1 MRRGLE
7 TVPRDGKVVILE
19 DDASGTYELAHW
31 SIEERAWVGENG
43 KPSTITPTYWHAL
56 QRDEYRLP
64 EGDEYLLQREC
75 GSSAP
80 TTSESRGRHVFPL
93 CSGRAALKRPP
104 EDDDIAPRQVATAGV
119 RVPVV
124 EAQTAPSE
132 SERGPP
138 AWRRFVVSS
147 IAAALIGMYFR
158 AQVGAYVMQYTGQQD
173 IANIGTI
180 GSDQTAASGPVQ
192 VKETE
197 APEAIEPLEKERR
210 RADALEHGLAELRR
224 AMEGRDLRAAATTAA
239 QSEKT
244 DGEKAADLMQDL
256 AAARHELMANEVQ
269 YRGVLAEE
277 RDRSAALASELGTV
291 QRNVEAQV
299 ALSSKMGNEA
309 AQLKWAADTA
319 TSELQRERERAEALA
334 SELA

>member
-1 MRRGLE
+1 MHY
-7 TVPRDGKVVILE
+7 
-19 DDASGTYELAHW
+19 A
-31 SIEERAWVGENG
+31 
-43 KPSTITPTYWHAL
+43 
-56 QRDEYRLP
+56 
-64 EGDEYLLQREC
+64 
-75 GSSAP
+75 
-80 TTSESRGRHVFPL
+80 
-93 CSGRAALKRPP
+93 
-104 EDDDIAPRQVATAGV
+104 
-119 RVPVV
+119 
-124 EAQTAPSE
+124 
-132 SERGPP
+132 
-138 AWRRFVVSS
+138 
-147 IAAALIGMYFR
+147 
-158 AQVGAYVMQYTGQQD
+158 GQQD

-210 RADALEHGLAELRR
+210 RADALEHELAELRR

-256 AAARHELMANEVQ
+256 AAARQELMANEVQ
-269 YRGVLAEE
+269 YRGALAEE
-277 RDRSAALASELGTV
+277 RDRSAALASELGTA

-334 SELA
+334 SELAKVRREALALAAHSGQKSEGAPQAPPAAGRGYAEPESPQAKEKRSAPPLNPHGPWLL